1 MNGKEEGYIEGEM
14 NKTIEFIKKLTTN
27 NGCTIEDAMELLD
40 IPMLERTK
48 YIHKILS

>member
-1 MNGKEEGYIEGEM
+1 LNGKEEGYIEGEM

-40 IPMLERTK
+40 IPMLERPK